1 MKLTRVEAR
10 HCFSLEHV
18 TVPLSPDVT
27 VLVGPNATGKSN
39 FVRTLEFLRDAA
51 RDGLD
56 HAVAVRGGIGRLRQ
70 HRDSADFPHVVQVRI
85 DGIQSLI
92 DNGGQP
98 AYYLLKINS
107 TDDNNFSIE
116 KEEALFYEED
126 PGESIETG
134 DPDYPFKW
142 KLFKLGFARE
152 KTGQVLRNKGT
163 NTVSFTLEDPQR
175 LALGTFVEDPEIFEL
190 GGLGEPLE
198 RHIKG
203 WKFSSLYPNVLR
215 QVTTLHADTGLR
227 EDGSNWVSVIR
238 SSQRTEEGRQIL
250 ERIYEM
256 MRVVLPDFIDVVVTP
271 VGSYLIPFFRF
282 GKEGETHRQFDPA
295 QLSDG
300 TLRVFGILLSLYQT
314 PTPSLI
320 VIEEP
325 EQTVHPA
332 VLSMLAEAFKE
343 VAELTQVVV
352 TTHSPQLI
360 EHFEPDNIRI
370 VTMQD
375 GVTHIAPIKA
385 SQREAVQRGLMT
397 LGEFM
402 AAEGLQPEEAP

>member
-10 HCFSLEHV
+10 HCFSLEDV
-18 TVPLSPDVT
+18 GVDLSPGVT
-27 VLVGPNATGKSN
+27 VLVGPNATGKTN
-39 FVRTLEFLRDAA
+39 FVRTLEFLRDAV

-56 HAVAVRGGIGRLRQ
+56 HAVAARGGIGRLRQ
-70 HRDSADFPHVVQVRI
+70 HSGEADIPGLVEIGIHATQSFRKYANQPAHYVLKIDSAA
-85 DGIQSLI
+85 DGNYRVASE
-92 DNGGQP
+92 DAN
-98 AYYLLKINS
+98 YHH
-107 TDDNNFSIE
+107 
-116 KEEALFYEED
+116 EELVPRDGRQQGWAWEVFE
-126 PGESIETG
+126 
-134 DPDYPFKW
+134 F
-142 KLFKLGFARE
+142 GFTRDG
-152 KTGQVLRNKGT
+152 TGQILRKNISP
-163 NTVSFTLEDPQR
+163 NTPFTIEDPQR
-175 LALGTFVEDPEIFEL
+175 LALGALLGETRMFGFDEL
-190 GGLGEPLE
+190 GKPLE
-198 RHIKG
+198 RHILR
-203 WKFSSLYPNVLR
+203 WRFSSLYPNILR
-215 QVTTLHADTGLR
+215 QVTTLHADTSLR

-238 SSQRTEEGRQIL
+238 SAQRTEEGRQML

-256 MRVVLPDFIDVVVTP
+256 MRVVLPDFMDVAVTP

-282 GKEGETHRQFDPA
+282 GQEGQAQRQFDPA

-300 TLRVFGILLSLYQT
+300 TLRILGILLTLYQT

-343 VAELTQVVV
+343 VAEVTQVIV

-360 EHFEPDNIRI
+360 EHFEPADIRI

>member
-1 MKLTRVEAR
+1 MKVTRVEAR
-10 HCFSLEHV
+10 HCFSLEDV
-18 TVPLSPDVT
+18 GVDLSPGVT
-27 VLVGPNATGKSN
+27 VLVGPNATGKTN
-39 FVRTLEFLRDAA
+39 FVRTLEFLRDAV

-56 HAVAVRGGIGRLRQ
+56 HAVAARGGIGRLRQ
-70 HRDSADFPHVVQVRI
+70 HSGEADIPGLVEIGIHATQSFRKNANRLAHYVLKIDSAADGNYRVASEDATYHHEELFPQDDSQQVW
-85 DGIQSLI
+85 DW
-92 DNGGQP
+92 
-98 AYYLLKINS
+98 
-107 TDDNNFSIE
+107 E
-116 KEEALFYEED
+116 VYE
-126 PGESIETG
+126 
-134 DPDYPFKW
+134 
-142 KLFKLGFARE
+142 LGFTRDGVG
-152 KTGQVLRNKGT
+152 KVLRKNISP
-163 NTVSFTLEDPQR
+163 NTPFTIEDQQR
-175 LALGTFVEDPEIFEL
+175 LALGALLEETRMVGLDEL
-190 GGLGEPLE
+190 GKPLE
-198 RHIKG
+198 RHILR
-203 WKFSSLYPNVLR
+203 WRFSSLYPNILR
-215 QVTTLHADTGLR
+215 QVTTLHADTSLR

-238 SSQRTEEGRQIL
+238 SAQRTEKGRQML

-256 MRVVLPDFIDVVVTP
+256 MCVVLPDFRDVAVTP

-282 GKEGETHRQFDPA
+282 GKNGETERQFDPA

-343 VAELTQVVV
+343 VAELTQIVV